1 MLRHLLIKL
10 MTFIF
15 TCHFKVSLRIV
26 GNIFSL
32 YRVGIITYSDR
43 MLLLGTLVSL
53 KFDGCVSGEWLGLLL
68 LGGKIEDVLLDDVI
82 FVFELLFDPIYFALN
97 SLDRTMSELKI
108 AVGTLILLLYL
119 FLFPIF
125 FVFVN

>member
-1 MLRHLLIKL
+1 
-10 MTFIF
+10 
-15 TCHFKVSLRIV
+15 
-26 GNIFSL
+26 
-32 YRVGIITYSDR
+32 
-43 MLLLGTLVSL
+43 MLLLRTLVSL